1 MVKRLD
7 YVKKANDLFRE
18 EAPLWFFNYNKAI
31 IAYQPWV
38 HGIQAVGPEMMF
50 QDFTEVWVESSSP
63 RAK

>member
-1 MVKRLD
+1 M
-7 YVKKANDLFRE
+7 E

-31 IAYQPWV
+31 IAYHPWV
-38 HGIQAVGPEMMF
+38 HGIQKVGPEMMF